1 MLGSLILWPPAAL
14 LRVPSPHKSQ
24 DGIHC
29 TDGHRSQAHGQPGL
43 QRSLWAAYH
52 LPEATPA
59 FPDVGVHP
67 GQTRYPHLLPSSGPR
82 TQGWGTDSEPHPVT
96 QPAHGTPSLSLSG
109 VARAHGRRV
118 RLALLGG
125 ALPGRREEC
134 LLATSCW
141 QAGVGGGVAGQV
153 RGGGRR
159 PLGARPSPG
168 LRELGGQH
176 RRLRKG
182 AVVTSV
188 YFSRGPCQVPAPPP
202 PLCPPV
208 SPL

>member
-14 LRVPSPHKSQ
+14 LRVPSPRKPQ

-29 TDGHRSQAHGQPGL
+29 TDGRRSQAHGQPGL
-43 QRSLWAAYH
+43 QRSLWAAYR

-109 VARAHGRRV
+109 VARAHGCRV

-125 ALPGRREEC
+125 PFPAGERNAFWPPPVGR
-134 LLATSCW
+134 
-141 QAGVGGGVAGQV
+141 QAGGGVAGQE

-159 PLGARPSPG
+159 PFGARPSPG

-176 RRLRKG
+176 WRLRKG

-188 YFSRGPCQVPAPPP
+188 YFSRGPCQVLAPPP